1 MIGGTLLA
9 AVLGIV
15 ALAFVLAPLFRGATD
30 RVEQQTE
37 SLSELRELHAKQQ
50 MLLASLKDLEDDHA
64 TDKVS
69 EEDYNEL
76 RSRLSAEA
84 IEVMRALDADEQRRA
99 DEATS
104 GTLRHPGARR
114 PGQAR

>member
-1 MIGGTLLA
+1 MTAGTLLA
-9 AVLGIV
+9 LILAATIAAAVI
-15 ALAFVLAPLFRGATD
+15 APL
-30 RVEQQTE
+30 
-37 SLSELRELHAKQQ
+37 LREGSSSAAPHDDFVTARDLQSKQD

-76 RSRLSAEA
+76 RTRLSAEA
-84 IEVMRALDADEQRRA
+84 VEVMRALDADEQRRE

-104 GTLRHPGARR
+104 GTLRHPGSRR
-114 PGQAR
+114 PGPSR

>member
-1 MIGGTLLA
+1 LTAGTVLALIVAATIAA
-9 AVLGIV
+9 AVI
-15 ALAFVLAPLFRGATD
+15 APL
-30 RVEQQTE
+30 
-37 SLSELRELHAKQQ
+37 LREGSSAAPHDDFATARDLQSKQD

-84 IEVMRALDADEQRRA
+84 VEVMRALDADEQRRVA
-99 DEATS
+99 EATS

-114 PGQAR
+114 PGHSR

>member
-1 MIGGTLLA
+1 MTAGTLLA
-9 AVLGIV
+9 LILAATIAAAVI
-15 ALAFVLAPLFRGATD
+15 APL
-30 RVEQQTE
+30 
-37 SLSELRELHAKQQ
+37 LREGSSAAPHDDFVTARDLQSKQD

-76 RSRLSAEA
+76 RTRLSAEA
-84 IEVMRALDADEQRRA
+84 VEVMRALDADEQRRE

-104 GTLRHPGARR
+104 GTLRHPGSRR
-114 PGQAR
+114 PGQSR